1 MKRIFLASA
10 LMLMGYFIIAQEV
23 QWASTVLDF
32 STQLSEYQYS
42 ATQVLGKPD
51 VLPDYGDNPNAWL
64 PSRPNRTSFVKV
76 GFEQPMLVRQIAIGE
91 SFNPGALYQVFLYD
105 ENDREYLLNTFIP
118 RELNV
123 EGRLLNIYLSET
135 EYAVSAVKI
144 VLDGSQV
151 PGYNG
156 IDAIGISG
164 STVPITA
171 ERQIAFRRNPGLE
184 NQFLSLGAGEDVSEL
199 RPVYVKSLN
208 TMYFTRAYSPQNIGG
223 MDDPGDIWQSLY
235 DETSG
240 RFQEGV
246 SLGDGINDIGY
257 NSTNDVIYVNGNLSL
272 LLGNISGK
280 SKTAAKNVIMTTRTD
295 GEWGDV
301 EELKI
306 QNSRIAS
313 IDADYTIV
321 PEDSIIILST
331 LRYDTEGERDLYI
344 IKRLKG
350 NRWSEPENMGGNINT
365 TLDEYSPYY
374 SESERSLY
382 FASNGYP
389 GFGGSDIFRITRIG
403 DSWTNWTT
411 PENLGGD
418 INTDTDENYF
428 FFDDADEYAFFTRMN
443 VDSTFGIIRVERP
456 VFLEK
461 TPMVTLQ
468 GNVINKETDRPLNSV
483 ISVLILPEER
493 TFGMTISDQ
502 TTGAY
507 EIMVPSGNKFILL
520 SEKEG
525 FEIFETS
532 LALENRNTE
541 YTYNLDIEMGLGV
554 LVPDEVIV
562 ATDMPP
568 EKPEVRPG
576 PVADTER
583 TSSDAYDITFDF
595 NSDKITEESYPVI
608 DLLVEFL
615 ESNPDMDI
623 ELAGFTDHIGSEKYN
638 NELALKRASAVKK
651 YMVDKGIKSN
661 RIAVLGFG
669 ERMTAV
675 YGVDD
680 EKDLRMNR
688 RVEYN
693 FTK

>member
-1 MKRIFLASA
+1 
-10 LMLMGYFIIAQEV
+10 MLMGYIGIAQEV
-23 QWASTVLDF
+23 QWASSVLDF

-76 GFEQPMLVRQIAIGE
+76 GFEQPMQVRQIAIGE

-105 ENDREYLLNTFIP
+105 ENDTEYLLNTFVP

-135 EYAVSAVKI
+135 EYAVSALKI

-171 ERQIAFRRNPGLE
+171 EREIAFRRNPGLE
-184 NQFLSLGAGEDVSEL
+184 NQFLSLGAEENVSDS
-199 RPVYVKSLN
+199 RPVYIKALN

-223 MDDPGDIWQSLY
+223 IDDPGDIWQSSY
-235 DETSG
+235 DEASG

-246 SLGDGINDIGY
+246 SLGERINDIGY
-257 NSTNDVIYVNGNLSL
+257 NSTNDLIYEDGNLTL
-272 LLGNISGK
+272 LLANISGK
-280 SKTAAKNVIMTTRTD
+280 SRTAAKNAIVITRTD
-295 GEWGDV
+295 GEWSDIG
-301 EELKI
+301 ELKI

-313 IDADYTIV
+313 IDADYSIV
-321 PEDSIIILST
+321 PGDSVIILST
-331 LRYDTEGERDLYI
+331 LRYDTEGERDLYMI
-344 IKRLKG
+344 RQING
-350 NRWSEPENMGGNINT
+350 NRWSEPVNMGGNINT

-418 INTDTDENYF
+418 INTDMDENYF
-428 FFDDADEYAFFTRMN
+428 FFDDADEYAFFARMN
-443 VDSTFGIIRVERP
+443 IDSTYGIIRVERP

-468 GNVINKETDRPLNSV
+468 GNVVNRETDRPVNSV
-483 ISVLILPEER
+483 ISLLILPEER
-493 TFGMTISDQ
+493 TYGMTISDQ

-507 EIMVPSGNKFILL
+507 EIVVPSGNEFIIM

-525 FEIFETS
+525 FEVFETT
-532 LALENRNTE
+532 LALENRNAE

-554 LVPDEVIV
+554 LVPDEVV
-562 ATDMPP
+562 AATDEPP
-568 EKPEVRPG
+568 EQPEVRPG
-576 PVADTER
+576 PVADTDI
-583 TSSDAYDITFDF
+583 TSGDAYDITFDF
-595 NSDKITEESYPVI
+595 NSDNITEESYPVI
-608 DLLVEFL
+608 DILVKFL
-615 ESNPDMDI
+615 EDNPDMNI
-623 ELAGFTDHIGSEKYN
+623 ELAGFTDHIGNEKYN
-638 NELALKRASAVKK
+638 NELALRRASAVKK
-651 YMVDKGIKSN
+651 YMTDKGINSN
-661 RIAVLGFG
+661 RISVLGFG

-693 FTK
+693 FTR